1 MTTSQFSFRRLLLI
15 GLFGVTFPV
24 LVIGVYITYIK
35 ASSEFFKNSQQNLSK
50 NAQSKVDNIKQ
61 VIQSL
66 EATLLT
72 AKDSVTIRSG
82 LETAKKDYL
91 NQIAKALPIQV
102 NCIQLNDILTKQII
116 ASTCGDKLI
125 SSLNNLNSDQGQ
137 QVTLITEEYIEREP
151 DSTKKV
157 KVKPFLNNQ
166 IQLLLTTPIYN
177 LQGELTSILSI
188 KTALL
193 TPEELQA
200 SSGQSYSVIVDE
212 NGKIIAYPE
221 ASKIGK
227 NIENLPEEELIKKIL
242 ARVREE
248 PEKVEE
254 NKRIDL
260 VKPDES
266 DLRIMA
272 GHGIIGSP
280 ITGQTD
286 SNWILFTLTSISS
299 ELSSLE
305 EIHRVLLLTMGIL
318 FGLQLVL
325 MFYLARTLGR
335 PIDKLKDYA
344 LQIENFQSLDHPH
357 GKVPNNFTIKEFN
370 QLSEAFDQMLTR
382 LKDWGKELEKAWE
395 KTKSA
400 NEIKDMFLATI
411 SHELRTPLN
420 GIMGSIQL
428 VNDNFCDSEE
438 EEKEFLARAHKE
450 ACRLLDIIDDIL
462 DISKIQE
469 GKLTVIVEQMDL
481 VVTLKDVI
489 ECQKTA
495 ILQKGLSL
503 NPPRIQE
510 KIMIYAD
517 EQRLRQVLVNVIGNA
532 TKFTES
538 GSITITLEQ
547 QLKTNQETQLNGT
560 KNGSVVSTENVI
572 IKVIDTG
579 IGVEPGQQSKL
590 FRPFVMVDGSS
601 TRQYRGSGLGL
612 AISRYLMEE
621 MGGTITLHSE
631 GKGKGTIVE
640 ISFPLS
646 ASPKKSVTENQIL
659 RFIS

>member
-24 LVIGVYITYIK
+24 LVIGVYMTYIK
-35 ASSEFFKNSQQNLSK
+35 ASSEFFKNSQQNLSE
-50 NAQSKVDNIKQ
+50 NAQAKVESIKQ
-61 VIQSL
+61 LVQAL
-66 EATLLT
+66 ETTLLT
-72 AKDSVTIRSG
+72 ARDSVTLRSG
-82 LETAKKDYL
+82 SQAEQEKYL
-91 NQIAKALPIQV
+91 NQIVEALPVQV
-102 NCIQLNDILTKQII
+102 ECLQLNDISSKQVI
-116 ASTCGDKLI
+116 ASTCGEQLTKPVTNFNSTQNLPLTII
-125 SSLNNLNSDQGQ
+125 SQEDTN
-137 QVTLITEEYIEREP
+137 TKP
-151 DSTKKV
+151 DSTKQVNK
-157 KVKPFLNNQ
+157 KYFSSNQ
-166 IQLLLTTPIYN
+166 LGLLLTTPVYS
-177 LQGELTSILSI
+177 LGGKLTSTLSI

-193 TPEELQA
+193 TTDELK
-200 SSGQSYSVIVDE
+200 SDSGPSYSIIVDE
-212 NGKIIAYPE
+212 NGKIIAYPHGNN
-221 ASKIGK
+221 IGK
-227 NIENLPEEELIKKIL
+227 NIESLPEKELIKKTL
-242 ARVREE
+242 QKVREH
-248 PEKVEE
+248 PEKYQE

-266 DLRIMA
+266 DLRMIA
-272 GHGIIGSP
+272 GYSIIQSP
-280 ITGQTD
+280 VTGKTESKWIFFTITP
-286 SNWILFTLTSISS
+286 ISS

-305 EIHRVLLLTMGIL
+305 KIHQVLLLTMVIL
-318 FGLQLVL
+318 FILQLVL

-370 QLSEAFDQMLTR
+370 QLSEAFDQMLSR
-382 LKDWGKELEKAWE
+382 LKEWGKELEKAWE
-395 KTKSA
+395 NTKSA

-428 VNDNFCDSEE
+428 VKDDFCDSEE

-469 GKLTVIVEQMDL
+469 GKLSVTIEHMDL
-481 VVTLKDVI
+481 VLTLKDVI

-495 ILQKGLSL
+495 ISQKGLGL
-503 NPPRIQE
+503 NLPRIQDQ
-510 KIMIYAD
+510 IMVYAD
-517 EQRLRQVLVNVIGNA
+517 EQRLRQVLINVLGNA
-532 TKFTES
+532 TKFTET
-538 GSITITLEQ
+538 GSITIIVEQ
-547 QLKTNQETQLNGT
+547 QIASNQKNEHNGT
-560 KNGSVVSTENVI
+560 QNGSIATTNNVV

-579 IGVEPGQQSKL
+579 IGIEPCQQTKL

-621 MGGTITLHSE
+621 MGGTITLYSE
-631 GKGKGTIVE
+631 GRGKGTVVE

-646 ASPKKSVTENQIL
+646 ASPKKSVTSNKIL
-659 RFIS
+659 GFIV